1 VNQDSVILINKLSN
15 EFIKEGINLIDS
27 YDLKNLNDLLE
38 NKLFFLMQI
47 EKIDQL
53 LKSKH

>member
-1 VNQDSVILINKLSN
+1 MNQDSVILINKLSN